1 MLLVVEIIG
10 ILCMLTLIFVSIWG
24 FILGKQFYAQ
34 TRYQNYLLEKLTHNI
49 YILTK
54 KNNLLSVQLQNT
66 ESKLKN
72 PISSNADHTKE
83 NLDLNTYTE
92 LNNDSIDRVS
102 NSK

>member
-1 MLLVVEIIG
+1 MLLIVEIIG

-49 YILTK
+49 YILAK
-54 KNNLLSVQLQNT
+54 KDNSLSIPLQKT
-66 ESKLKN
+66 ETELKN
-72 PISSNADHTKE
+72 PMSSNTDYTKE

-92 LNNDSIDRVS
+92 LNNDNIDTLS
-102 NSK
+102 SSK